1 MAMCPCRRS
10 PRVDGNIEAGAPARR
25 PAAHPLRPFDLAT
38 LLAACLAVGDGPGG
52 ADPAARIRELSDGDW
67 SRLLVL
73 ADNQQVAPLL
83 CRRLQARGLES
94 FVPDAVLAE
103 LRRRVR
109 TSAMRNLAVYASLAR
124 ILALLKARGI
134 PVIVLKGAYLAE
146 AVYREVG
153 LRPMIDVDLLVP
165 VDSVPEVAKIFEDD
179 GYRPLQPY
187 TLEIALAER
196 HHLPRYVK
204 PLHTSYEVHWNL
216 LPPGEPWSVPVDGF
230 WERAVPTQLAGL
242 ETLAL
247 SKADLLLYLCAHA
260 AYSHQFAGG
269 LRAYCDIAETIRHD
283 SGEFEWDEV
292 VERAQSLGWQRGVWA
307 VLKQAREMVGARIP
321 RAALDALEPDGVSS
335 DVLRDAREQMFLGGE
350 SLKVLQPSLAEFQ
363 EAAGSPAGWRDLFN
377 GPLSRETV
385 ASKYLLPPDSMKVY
399 LYYPRRLFYLLTQ
412 HGRTALRLWRREPE
426 TTRLMER
433 RVRLND
439 WLAGS

>member
-1 MAMCPCRRS
+1 MCPCHRS

-25 PAAHPLRPFDLAT
+25 PAADPLRPFDPAT
-38 LLAACLAVGDGPGG
+38 LLAACLAVADEPGA
-52 ADPAARIRELSDGDW
+52 ADPAGRIRELSDADW
-67 SRLLVL
+67 SRLLEL
-73 ADNQQVAPLL
+73 ADNQQLAPLL
-83 CRRLQARGLES
+83 YRRLQARGLES
-94 FVPDAVLAE
+94 YVPDAVLAA

-124 ILALLKARGI
+124 ILALLEARGI

-165 VDSVPEVAKIFEDD
+165 IDTVSEVAKIFEDD

-187 TLEIALAER
+187 TLEVVLAEL

-216 LPPGEPWSVPVDGF
+216 QPPGDPWSVAVDGF
-230 WERAVPTQLAGL
+230 WDRAVPTQLAGL

-247 SKADLLLYLCAHA
+247 SKADSLLYLCSHV
-260 AYSHQFAGG
+260 AYGHQFTGG
-269 LRAYCDIAETIRHD
+269 LRAFCDIAETIRRD
-283 SGEFEWDEV
+283 SGELEWDEV

-350 SLKVLQPSLAEFQ
+350 SQKVLQPSLAEFQ
-363 EAAGSPAGWRDLFN
+363 EAAGSLAGWRDLFN

-399 LYYPRRLFYLLTQ
+399 LYYPRRLFHLLTQ
-412 HGRTALRLWRREPE
+412 FGPTALRLWRREPE